1 MCHLKYKE
9 LEIARGNSFL
19 PVILGIKKKKIIN
32 LENIH
37 PFSVSSVATSLFE
50 TFFSS
55 VTKFLDKL
63 KKKET

>member
-19 PVILGIKKKKIIN
+19 PVILGIKKKIIN

-37 PFSVSSVATSLFE
+37 PFSVSPVATSLFE